1 MRYVKILM
9 LVAALSMVAASCGG
23 GTSEPKATDST
34 PSVASSTPAAGGS
47 TVAVKDNVYEPAELT
62 VTVGTTVTWKW
73 EGALP
78 HTVTS
83 NEKLFDSADA
93 AQTTGTFE
101 YKFDKAG
108 TYPYYCVVH
117 GQVMAGKIIVQ

>member
-1 MRYVKILM
+1 MRYVKILV
-9 LVAALSMVAASCGG
+9 LVAVLSMVAASCGG
-23 GTSEPKATDST
+23 GSEPKASS
-34 PSVASSTPAAGGS
+34 PSPTVASSSPATGGS
-47 TVAVKDNVYEPAELT
+47 TVAVKDNVFEPAELT
-62 VTVGTTVTWKW
+62 VAVGTTVTWKW

-83 NEKLFDSADA
+83 NDKVFDSVDP

-117 GQVMAGKIIVQ
+117 GQVMSGKITVQ